1 MVPPSAIAPD
11 ICANNSGEGLRPP
24 RVAAKPPATPIIP
37 KAFPRRAVP
46 WVDRPARA
54 PTQHKP
60 EPRYIIFKIRK
71 TPICIHEVQPNCIIV
86 IKIFDYYTKGLIPP
100 EHV

>member
-11 ICANNSGEGLRPP
+11 ICANNAGVGLRLP

-46 WVDRPARA
+46 WVDKPARA
-54 PTQHKP
+54 PTQHSP
-60 EPRYIIFKIRK
+60 EPRYITFKVRK
-71 TPICIHEVQPNCIIV
+71 NISM
-86 IKIFDYYTKGLIPP
+86 K
-100 EHV
+100 